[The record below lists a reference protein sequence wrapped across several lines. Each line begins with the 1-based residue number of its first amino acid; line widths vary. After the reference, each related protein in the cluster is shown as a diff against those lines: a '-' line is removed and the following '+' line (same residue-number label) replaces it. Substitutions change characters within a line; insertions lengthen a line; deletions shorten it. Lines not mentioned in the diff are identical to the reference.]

1 MSRAYTYLL
10 ASAAVVCGA
19 VPSAQAMTQV
29 RRFDVAAQAASTG
42 IPQFARQAGIE
53 ILVPAS
59 MVEGLSTN
67 RVQGTMDVAAGLR
80 VLLAGTDLVPVIN
93 GTSVVLQRRTP
104 VRKVAYQQTPSTQ
117 SAPATPEADAQSVPD
132 TAEDPS
138 QAIVVSGIRRSLETA
153 QAVKQEA
160 DQIVD
165 SVVAEDVGKL
175 PDVTAAESL
184 ARITGVQVTRA
195 EGEASGTRVR
205 GLPDVTTTYNGRD
218 IFTAQGRNV
227 ALQDF
232 PASSIGRI
240 DVYKS
245 GSANLQEAGIAGL
258 IDVKSRK
265 PFDFKG
271 TRIVGG
277 VTGVHW
283 YQSQKLAADYN
294 LLASTRWKT
303 GIGEMGFLIEGSLT
317 NNNFLDSARNV
328 SQSILY
334 RTTAPGTTAAPIRY
348 PSFVNIVYTTG
359 KRWRPS
365 ASAAF
370 QWRPSSNLEIYLDGL
385 FQGYRAQNENRNL
398 TINTGPA
405 ATLSN
410 VVYFPGTNL
419 VQSMTATG
427 GAFPTGVQNA
437 IDAHTDT
444 YQAGGGFIWKPGR
457 LKITGDL
464 ALTDSTYT
472 QRVFAFNYTLQS
484 APSRN
489 FNFDTP
495 DGAGGGTVTLN
506 NFDLFAPTSFR
517 MTGINETGQRNHGRD
532 VQARLDLEAP
542 VNFLG
547 IDRIQTG
554 IRYNNRDLDA
564 RNVSRTGTAPA
575 GQIFTVLP
583 LEYDAAPAGF
593 GGDDVDTVH
602 SWLTPTRDSLLA
614 QADTLRTLSGVAKG
628 APAFGDPVYTG
639 NEKGYAAYLQG
650 HYAFDIGV
658 PVDGLIGLRAVRTED
673 LINGIQRVTTGSGS
687 TAVTTIS
694 PITKSS
700 SYEDYLPNVSARVK
714 FTPKLQ
720 LRLAFTQTRTRPSFD
735 NLNPSITV
743 SATGTCTGSTAT
755 NCSAASSGNP
765 NLQPVRSTNYDAS
778 LEYYFSRSGA
788 ITVGAFHRDITGF
801 INTTSSVI
809 DDAQYGTIQVSR
821 PENGGKGRI
830 SGIEAG
836 FRTFLRA
843 PWIPSFLSN
852 FGVLAN
858 YTYLDHKS
866 ELSQA
871 LSATLPGMQPIAGV
885 SNHIANGSVFYE
897 NKFFS
902 ARVSYNY
909 RSKFVVSYDQ
919 VVDPDPASTLRTLA
933 TTENGRGTLDL
944 SSTLSPTENFTL
956 SFNATNL
963 LGGAARNSRVFNA
976 QGQSYVWQTR
986 FLETVYRV
994 GVRVR
999 F

>member
-10 ASAAVVCGA
+10 ASAALVCGA
-19 VPSAQAMTQV
+19 VPSANAMAQV
-29 RRFDVAAQAASTG
+29 RRFDVPAQPASSG

-59 MVEGLSTN
+59 MVDGVSTN
-67 RVQGTMDVAAGLR
+67 RVQGTMDLAAGLR
-80 VLLAGTDLVPVIN
+80 VLLAGTDLVPVIT
-93 GTSVVLQRRTP
+93 GSSVVLHRRGGAE
-104 VRKVAYQQTPSTQ
+104 RKIAYTQTAPAQ
-117 SAPATPEADAQSVPD
+117 SAPVKAEVPEEQA
-132 TAEDPS
+132 DPS
-138 QAIVVSGIRRSLETA
+138 QEIVVSGIRRSLETA
-153 QAVKQEA
+153 QAVKQDA
-160 DQIVD
+160 DQILD

-218 IFTAQGRNV
+218 IFTAQGRSV

-258 IDVKSRK
+258 IDVRSRK
-265 PFDFKG
+265 PFDFKDS
-271 TRIVGG
+271 RIVGG

-283 YQSQKLAADYN
+283 AQSQKLAADFN
-294 LLASTRWKT
+294 LLVSKRWHT
-303 GIGEMGFLIEGSLT
+303 GIGEIGFLIEGSLT

-328 SQSILY
+328 SQSILS
-334 RTTAPGTTAAPIRY
+334 RTGVAGTTGAIRY

-359 KRWRPS
+359 NRWRPS
-365 ASAAF
+365 ASTAL
-370 QWRPSSNLEIYLDGL
+370 QWRPSPNLEIYLDGL

-398 TINTGPA
+398 TINSGPA
-405 ATLSN
+405 AVLSN
-410 VVYFPGTNL
+410 ITYFPGTNL
-419 VQSMTATG
+419 VQSMTSTG
-427 GAFPTGVQNA
+427 GGFPTGVQNA

-444 YQAGGGFIWKPGR
+444 YQVGGGFIWRPGR
-457 LKITGDL
+457 LKVTGDL

-489 FNFDTP
+489 FNFDTSE
-495 DGAGGGTVTLN
+495 GAGGGTATLN

-532 VQARLDLEAP
+532 VQAKLDVEAP
-542 VNFLG
+542 VNWFGL
-547 IDRIQTG
+547 DKIQAG

-575 GQIFTVLP
+575 AQLFTVLP
-583 LEYDAAPAGF
+583 LQYDAAAAGF
-593 GGDDVDTVH
+593 RGDDVDTVH
-602 SWLTPTRDSLLA
+602 TWLTPTRDSILE
-614 QADTLRTLSGVAKG
+614 QADTLRTITGVAKG
-628 APAFGDPVYTG
+628 APAFGNPVYLG

-650 HYAFDIGV
+650 HYAFDIGI
-658 PVDGLIGLRAVRTED
+658 PIDGLIGLRAVRTED
-673 LINGIQRVTTGSGS
+673 MISGTQRVTTGTGP
-687 TAVTTIS
+687 TAVTTIG
-694 PITKSS
+694 PISKSS
-700 SYEDYLPNVSARVK
+700 SYEDYLPNVSARLK

-720 LRLAFTQTRTRPSFD
+720 LRLAFTQTRTRPPFD

-743 SATGTCTGSTAT
+743 SATGTCTGTTAT
-755 NCSAASSGNP
+755 TCSAASSGNP
-765 NLQPVRSTNYDAS
+765 NLQPVRSTNYDSS
-778 LEYYFSRSGA
+778 LEYYFSRSGS

-830 SGIEAG
+830 SGVEAG

-866 ELSQA
+866 ELSPTLA
-871 LSATLPGMQPIAGV
+871 ASLPGMQPLAGV
-885 SNHIANGSVFYE
+885 SNHLANGSVFYE

-919 VVDPDPASTLRTLA
+919 VADPGLTGSALSPTLP
-933 TTENGRGTLDL
+933 TTEKGRGTLDL
-944 SSTLSPTENFTL
+944 SSTLSPTDNFTL
-956 SFNATNL
+956 SFNVTNL
-963 LGGAARNSRVFNA
+963 LGGAASNSRVFNA
-976 QGQSYVWQTR
+976 QGQSYPWQTR
-986 FLETVYRV
+986 FLETVYRL
-994 GVRVR
+994 GVRFR

>member
-1 MSRAYTYLL
+1 MALKNISLGVLL
-10 ASAAVVCGA
+10 ASVSVVAIPAA
-19 VPSAQAMTQV
+19 SAQSAASRQA
-29 RRFDVAAQAASTG
+29 RFDVPAGDLATALRS
-42 IPQFARQAGIE
+42 FSRQARIE
-53 ILVPAS
+53 VIFS
-59 MVEGLSTN
+59 
-67 RVQGTMDVAAGLR
+67 AANLR
-80 VLLAGTDLVPVIN
+80 G
-93 GTSVVLQRRTP
+93 RRTAGVTGLLP
-104 VRKVAYQQTPSTQ
+104 AREALARIVRGSGAEIVTDASGAYLVRVSSAVGKARPAPEEAERSTA
-117 SAPATPEADAQSVPD
+117 APAAPEAGQDA
-132 TAEDPS
+132 TAEDTN
-138 QAIVVSGIRRSLETA
+138 QIVVSGIRRSLETA
-153 QAVKQEA
+153 QAVKQDA

-218 IFTAQGRNV
+218 IFTAQGRSV

-258 IDVKSRK
+258 VDVRSRK

-283 YQSQKLAADYN
+283 FQSQKLAADFN
-294 LLASTRWKT
+294 LLGSTRWNT
-303 GIGEMGFLIEGSLT
+303 GIGEMGLLVEGSLT

-328 SQSILY
+328 SQSILS
-334 RTTAPGTTAAPIRY
+334 RTGIAGTTGAIRY

-370 QWRPSSNLEIYLDGL
+370 QWRPGSNLEIYLDGL

-398 TINTGPA
+398 TINSGPA
-405 ATLSN
+405 AVLSDI
-410 VVYFPGTNL
+410 VYFPGTNL
-419 VQSMTATG
+419 VQSMTSTG
-427 GAFPTGVQNA
+427 GGFPTGVQNA

-444 YQAGGGFIWKPGR
+444 YQVGGGFIWKPGR
-457 LKITGDL
+457 LKVTGDL

-472 QRVFAFNYTLQS
+472 QRVFAFNFTLQS

-495 DGAGGGTVTLN
+495 EGAGGGTVTLN
-506 NFDLFAPTSFR
+506 NFDLFAPSSFR
-517 MTGINETGQRNHGRD
+517 MTGISETGQRNHGRD
-532 VQARLDLEAP
+532 VQARLDVEAP
-542 VNFLG
+542 VNLFGL
-547 IDRIQTG
+547 DKIQAG

-564 RNVSRTGTAPA
+564 RNVSRSGTAPA
-575 GQIFTVLP
+575 AQLYTVLP
-583 LEYDAAPAGF
+583 LDYDAALAGF
-593 GGDDVDTVH
+593 AGDDVDTVH

-614 QADTLRTLSGVAKG
+614 QADTLRTITGVAKG
-628 APAFGDPVYTG
+628 APGFGDPVYVG

-650 HYAFDIGV
+650 HYSFDIGV

-673 LINGIQRVTTGSGS
+673 MISGIQRVTTGG
-687 TAVTTIS
+687 VTTVS
-694 PITKSS
+694 PITRNN

-714 FTPKLQ
+714 FARNLQ
-720 LRLAFTQTRTRPSFD
+720 LRLAYTKTRTRPSFD
-735 NLNPSITV
+735 NLNPSITIG
-743 SATGTCTGSTAT
+743 ATSTCSSDAT
-755 NCSAASSGNP
+755 LQCSPASSGNP
-765 NLQPVRSTNYDAS
+765 NLQPVRSSNYDAS
-778 LEYYFSRSGA
+778 LEYYFTRSGA
-788 ITVGAFHRDITGF
+788 ITVGVFHRDLTGF
-801 INTTSSVI
+801 INSTRSVVI
-809 DDAQYGTIQVSR
+809 DPQYGRLEVTR
-821 PENGGKGRI
+821 PENGGEGRI
-830 SGIEAG
+830 SGVEAG

-843 PWIPSFLSN
+843 GWIPGWLHD

-866 ELSQA
+866 QLSPTLA
-871 LSATLPGMQPIAGV
+871 ASLPGMQPLAGV

-919 VVDPDPASTLRTLA
+919 VADPGLPGSALSPTLP
-933 TTENGRGTLDL
+933 TTEKGRGTLDL
-944 SSTLSPTENFTL
+944 SSTLSPTDNFTL
-956 SFNATNL
+956 SFNVTNL

-976 QGQSYVWQTR
+976 QGQAYSWQTR
-986 FLETVYRV
+986 FLETVYRL
-994 GVRVR
+994 GLRVR
-999 F
+999 Y

>member
-1 MSRAYTYLL
+1 MYLL
-10 ASAAVVCGA
+10 ASAAIVCGA
-19 VPSAQAMTQV
+19 VPAAQAMAQV
-29 RRFDVAAQAASTG
+29 RRFDVAAQPASSG

-53 ILVPAS
+53 ILAPSSIVD
-59 MVEGLSTN
+59 GLSTN
-67 RVQGTMDVAAGLR
+67 RVQGTMDVAAALR

-93 GTSVVLQRRTP
+93 GNSVILRRRSVDP
-104 VRKVAYQQTPSTQ
+104 RIAYARPAGTQ
-117 SAPATPEADAQSVPD
+117 STPATPDTGEQAVPAEPDATQ
-132 TAEDPS
+132 E
-138 QAIVVSGIRRSLETA
+138 IVVSGIRRSLETA

-160 DQIVD
+160 DQILD

-218 IFTAQGRNV
+218 IFTAQGRSV

-258 IDVKSRK
+258 IDVRSRK

-277 VTGVHW
+277 VTGTHW
-283 YQSQKLAADYN
+283 FQSQKLAADYN
-294 LLASTRWKT
+294 LLVSSRWKT
-303 GIGEMGFLIEGSLT
+303 GIGEIGFLVEGSLT

-328 SQSILY
+328 SQSILN
-334 RTTAPGTTAAPIRY
+334 RTGVAGTTGAIRY

-359 KRWRPS
+359 NRWRPS
-365 ASAAF
+365 ASAAL
-370 QWRPSSNLEIYLDGL
+370 QWRPSHDLEIYVDGL
-385 FQGYRAQNENRNL
+385 FQGYRAENENRNL
-398 TINTGPA
+398 SIGSGPA

-410 VVYFPGTNL
+410 IVYFPGTNL

-437 IDAHTDT
+437 INAHTDT
-444 YQAGGGFIWKPGR
+444 YQVGGGFIWKPGR
-457 LKITGDL
+457 MKVTGDI

-495 DGAGGGTVTLN
+495 SGVGGGTVTLN
-506 NFDLFAPTSFR
+506 DFDLFAPTSFR
-517 MTGINETGQRNHGRD
+517 MTGISETGQRNHGRD
-532 VQARLDLEAP
+532 VQAKLDIETP
-542 VNFLG
+542 VELLVL
-547 IDRIQTG
+547 DKIQAG
-554 IRYNNRDLDA
+554 IRYNNRNLDA
-564 RNVSRTGTAPA
+564 RNVSRSGTASA
-575 GQIFTVLP
+575 AQLFTVLP
-583 LEYDAAPAGF
+583 LEYDAALAGF
-593 GGDDVDTVH
+593 GGDSVDTVH
-602 SWLTPTRDSLLA
+602 TWLTPTRDSILA
-614 QADTLRTLSGVAKG
+614 QADTLRTIANVAKG
-628 APAFGDPVYTG
+628 LPAFGDPAYVG

-650 HYAFDIGV
+650 HYSFNIGV
-658 PVDGLIGLRAVRTED
+658 PVDGLIGLRAIRTED
-673 LINGIQRVTTGSGS
+673 QISGIQRVTSGG
-687 TAVTTIS
+687 VTTIG
-694 PITKSS
+694 PITKNS
-700 SYEDYLPNVSARVK
+700 SYNDYLPNVSARVK
-714 FTPKLQ
+714 FARDLQ

-735 NLNPSITV
+735 NLNPSITIGTTTTCSV
-743 SATGTCTGSTAT
+743 DATLQ
-755 NCSAASSGNP
+755 CSPASSGNP

-778 LEYYFSRSGA
+778 LEYYFTRSGA
-788 ITVGAFHRDITGF
+788 ITVGAFHRDLTGF
-801 INTTSSVI
+801 INSTSSVVN
-809 DDAQYGTIQVSR
+809 DPQYGRLEITR

-830 SGIEAG
+830 SGVEAG

-843 PWIPSFLSN
+843 GWIPKVLQN

-858 YTYLDHKS
+858 YTYIDHKS
-866 ELSQA
+866 ELA
-871 LSATLPGMQPIAGV
+871 PTLARTLPGMQPLAGV

-909 RSKFVVSYDQ
+909 RSDFVVSYDQ
-919 VVDPDPASTLRTLA
+919 VADPALPGSALGPTLP
-933 TTENGRGTLDL
+933 TTEKGRGTMDL
-944 SSTLSPTENFTL
+944 SSTLSPNENVTL
-956 SFNATNL
+956 SFNVTNL

-976 QGQSYVWQTR
+976 QGQSYPWQTR
-986 FLETVYRV
+986 FLETVYRL
-994 GVRVR
+994 GLRVR
-999 F
+999 Y